1 MKKILTLATSAF
13 LLSAN
18 SVAACSCFPTTPE
31 QSLENAS
38 TVFSGR
44 VVEVVQRDRGAD
56 SRFPEVARVK
66 FEVEDVWKGTVEE
79 NAIVLT
85 PRSSAA
91 CGYSFAEG
99 EEYLVYASGR
109 GLRLRTGLCSGT
121 KRLSEAQAD
130 LAMLE
135 EEQPMSEDAE
145 AAQLQQNRQKWAQQ
159 NLESYRYTLQV
170 GCFCPPEVR
179 QPVVVE
185 VRNGKVAS
193 IAAVE
198 SGKSV
203 NPEYFQD
210 YDSVAK
216 LFEIVEDAIA
226 QDAYRLDIAYDETL
240 GYPTQINIDY
250 NQYMA
255 DEERYLTIKNLEPIP

>member
-1 MKKILTLATSAF
+1 
-13 LLSAN
+13 
-18 SVAACSCFPTTPE
+18 
-31 QSLENAS
+31 
-38 TVFSGR
+38 
-44 VVEVVQRDRGAD
+44 
-56 SRFPEVARVK
+56 
-66 FEVEDVWKGTVEE
+66 
-79 NAIVLT
+79 VLT

-91 CGYSFAEG
+91 CGYSFTEG

-130 LAMLE
+130 LAILG
-135 EEQPMSEDAE
+135 EEQSMSEDAN
-145 AAQLQQNRQKWAQQ
+145 AAQWRQNRQKWTRQ
-159 NLESYRYTLQV
+159 NLENYRYTLQV

-185 VRNGKVAS
+185 VRNGKVTS
-193 IAAVE
+193 VTAAE
-198 SGKSV
+198 NGKSV
-203 NPEYFQD
+203 NPDYFQN

-226 QDAYRLDIAYDETL
+226 RDAYRLDIAYDETL

-255 DEERYLTIKNLEPIP
+255 DEERYLTIENLAPIP